1 MAKLTKRQ
9 EYLATLEEK
18 KYTVSEAVEF
28 LKSGPKSNFEESV
41 DVAINLGIDSS
52 KSDQTVRSATSLP
65 AGTGKTTKVAV
76 FAETEQAQEAIEA
89 GADAVGMEDLSEK
102 IKKGEDDFDVV
113 IATPDTMKLV
123 SPLGKILGPKGT
135 MPNPKTGTV
144 TKDIGKAVKNAK
156 SGQIRYRADKSGII
170 HGRIGNLS
178 YSSEQIQLNIE
189 TLLDDLKRNKPA
201 SSKGVFIK
209 KLSITSTMGA
219 GIELD
224 MASLR
229 F

>member
-9 EYLATLEEK
+9 EYLSTLEDK
-18 KYTVSEAVEF
+18 KYTLTEAVEF

-41 DVAINLGIDSS
+41 DVAINLGIDAS

-156 SGQIRYRADKSGII
+156 AGQIRYRADKSGII
-170 HGRIGNLS
+170 HGRIGDLS
-178 YSSEQIQLNIE
+178 YSTEQIQQNIE

-224 MASLR
+224 MASLS